1 MSEHHGPSHRSA
13 IIGDLRIPPPS
24 DTPTEAVPD
33 EPVDVLFE
41 LNLRFPGGLDAVRTA
56 FFVLWDSRAAAD
68 DDGGATAATPTGRS
82 RRRTVPKAAPAEA
95 SRPAVDPATAPRKVS
110 SHIFQGTV
118 TRTELDQLMAVDRDN
133 PGANTIFKAWPD
145 YVLYPLVDRSAKTV
159 KADATWRSY
168 QASGKGIVWAVI
180 DSGIQADHHHFAALR
195 IASDPV
201 SSQVLGSDVSA
212 TDPADPTAAGAPVAA
227 AGPAG
232 PTSGLHKD
240 FTYLVAP
247 AQLGPVAG
255 PGSPLT
261 DDLGHGS
268 HVAGIISGASSGITP
283 VVATSDEPVTGEGFS
298 SRTPTGQLS
307 GMAPECEL
315 VSLKVMRRNLQSNW
329 VTSSAA
335 IIAALD
341 YVRTEVNVSRSAMR
355 IHGVNI
361 SLGCDWDPAHY
372 AAGQSPLCQAV
383 NELVASGV
391 VVVISS
397 GNGGSTLAPDDAKQ
411 NISLMGSVTEPGH
424 AENAITVGST
434 HRDSPLAFGVSWRSG
449 KGPTLDGRCK
459 PDVVAP
465 GEWITSVA
473 VGNVRAAAG
482 LTDGGIDPNVT
493 YAEQSGTS
501 MAAPHVSG
509 VIAGFL
515 SSRPEFIGRPEQ
527 VKALLCSSAT
537 DLGRERYAQGHG
549 LVDAMRMLSNS

>member
-1 MSEHHGPSHRSA
+1 M
-13 IIGDLRIPPPS
+13 
-24 DTPTEAVPD
+24 
-33 EPVDVLFE
+33 
-41 LNLRFPGGLDAVRTA
+41 
-56 FFVLWDSRAAAD
+56 
-68 DDGGATAATPTGRS
+68 
-82 RRRTVPKAAPAEA
+82 
-95 SRPAVDPATAPRKVS
+95 S
-110 SHIFQGTV
+110 SHIFQGTL
-118 TRTELDQLMAVDRDN
+118 TRSELDRLMAADRDN

-159 KADATWRSY
+159 KADATWRAY

-180 DSGIQADHHHFAALR
+180 DSGIQADHHHFAKLR
-195 IASDPV
+195 IATDPV
-201 SSQVLGSDVSA
+201 ASELVPPHPD
-212 TDPADPTAAGAPVAA
+212 TPDDADPSTDVPKLAAPPAA
-227 AGPAG
+227 AVVPTG

-247 AQLGPVAG
+247 AQLGPVDG

-268 HVAGIISGASSGITP
+268 HVAGIISGASNGSTP
-283 VVATSDEPVTGEGFS
+283 VVATSDEPATGAGFS

-315 VSLKVMRRNLQSNW
+315 VSLKVMRRNLQNNW

-434 HRDSPLAFGVSWRSG
+434 HRDSPIAFGVSWRSG

-473 VGNVRAAAG
+473 VGNVRSTAG
-482 LTDGGIDPNVT
+482 LAVEGIDPHVT

-515 SSRPEFIGRPEQ
+515 SSRPEFIGRPQQ
-527 VKALLCSSAT
+527 VKQLLCSSAT